1 MKLAGLISLANP
13 IINILCIVVNVY
25 CEVNYI
31 KNIAIY
37 VIQTYKVIGDDS
49 LVERKKRDYK
59 KEYREYGGK
68 PEHIKERS
76 ERNKAR
82 RMMGLKVGD
91 PREVD
96 HIKPLSK
103 GGSNSKRNLRV
114 VSRKTNRKKGAKY
127 NGGGGKYKGG
137 KRIK

>member
-1 MKLAGLISLANP
+1 MA
-13 IINILCIVVNVY
+13 
-25 CEVNYI
+25 E
-31 KNIAIY
+31 
-37 VIQTYKVIGDDS
+37 
-49 LVERKKRDYK
+49 KKRDYK

-114 VSRKTNRKKGAKY
+114 VSRKT
-127 NGGGGKYKGG
+127 
-137 KRIK
+137 I